1 MNIFSITMTLVS
13 PPYDDGPKN
22 IVIGIARRL
31 KKHHFIFISFL
42 FKKFPQEENITFVG
56 SPFQNNPALKMS
68 LMQQVFIF
76 FAILLN
82 LKKVDIFQFF
92 FTPRKYFSTIFK
104 SLLTKLNKRSIQ
116 VISSVHALY
125 DANTGADIKSLLFS
139 DIVIVH
145 SDYSKARLEKEGLS
159 NVVRIYPGV
168 DTARF
173 NIKDLKQES
182 SFKKETNDTIHIIYP
197 AALRV
202 LKNSYSYEGLCR
214 IIKLV
219 RDKIKNAKFVLACKV
234 REKKDAHLEEEFKS
248 VAKEFN
254 IEDSIVFLRTIDDM
268 PSLLNS
274 CDMVIFPSDK
284 GPIGILEIPL
294 VLLEASA
301 LSRPVIYSNVPPLN
315 ELKGHNIGIC
325 LDDMSADSYAKAI
338 IDLAYNKNEKE
349 RIVSLSRAA
358 IIKDFTIDNM
368 ANQYDAIYST
378 LG

>member
-145 SDYSKARLEKEGLS
+145 SD
-159 NVVRIYPGV
+159 
-168 DTARF
+168 
-173 NIKDLKQES
+173 
-182 SFKKETNDTIHIIYP
+182 
-197 AALRV
+197 
-202 LKNSYSYEGLCR
+202 
-214 IIKLV
+214 
-219 RDKIKNAKFVLACKV
+219 
-234 REKKDAHLEEEFKS
+234 
-248 VAKEFN
+248 
-254 IEDSIVFLRTIDDM
+254 
-268 PSLLNS
+268 
-274 CDMVIFPSDK
+274 
-284 GPIGILEIPL
+284 
-294 VLLEASA
+294 
-301 LSRPVIYSNVPPLN
+301 
-315 ELKGHNIGIC
+315 
-325 LDDMSADSYAKAI
+325 
-338 IDLAYNKNEKE
+338 
-349 RIVSLSRAA
+349 
-358 IIKDFTIDNM
+358 
-368 ANQYDAIYST
+368 
-378 LG
+378 